1 MELTPKQIKKL
12 GKLEKITDDISAKI
26 VILNSIEEVEEKVE
40 EMSESFNLKVDTVKS
55 EVMTEL
61 DTIKQSIQNIEIPT
75 PKDYAEDLAELK
87 SKVEE
92 EQELIVTL
100 NII

>member
-1 MELTPKQIKKL
+1 MDLTPKQQKRLDRLSKSSNQIEANISIL
-12 GKLEKITDDISAKI
+12 SSFGDVEDELED
-26 VILNSIEEVEEKVE
+26 KVE
-40 EMSESFNLKVDTVKS
+40 ELSESLDSIKS

-61 DTIKQSIQNIEIPT
+61 DTIKQSIEAIEIPV
-75 PKDYAEDLAELK
+75 PKDYADVLAELK

-92 EQELIVTL
+92 DQEIVVTL